1 VTTNRK
7 LLDRRRR
14 VSPSWMISYH
24 EDPIAI
30 ERGEGRHVWDV
41 EGNRYLD
48 FFGGILTTMVG
59 YGIPEITEAIQRQ
72 AAKVVHTSTL
82 YLNEPAIDLAEKV
95 AEVSGIPDARVFFTT
110 SGTEAT
116 DAALLLATS
125 YRRSN
130 QVLAMRNSYHGRSFT
145 AVAVTSHRSWSPT
158 SYTGINVNYVHGA
171 YPLRSPFH
179 GLDPDA
185 YVEASL
191 EDLRQVIDMMTS
203 GDVAC
208 LLAEPIQGVGGCSLP
223 PDGLYGAMEKILDDY
238 GILFISDEVQT
249 GWGRTGENFWGYE
262 AHGVTPDIMTFAKGV
277 GNGVSMGGV
286 VARAEIMDSL
296 GANSISTFGGNPLS
310 AAAAVATLDYVLEHD
325 LQGNALR
332 MGRRFQEGLG
342 PVVEAA
348 PWIAEMRG
356 KGLMLAL
363 ETTQPG
369 SLDPSPERTA
379 RLHEGCKKAG
389 LLTGKGGLY
398 GNVLRITP
406 PLTVTAAE
414 IDEAVAVM
422 SEVIEGIE

>member
-158 SYTGINVNYVHGA
+158 SYTGINVNSQPVPRPGSRR
-171 YPLRSPFH
+171 LRRSVAGGPAAGDRH
-179 GLDPDA
+179 DDVGRRRLPAGRADPGC
-185 YVEASL
+185 
-191 EDLRQVIDMMTS
+191 RR
-203 GDVAC
+203 
-208 LLAEPIQGVGGCSLP
+208 LLAAARRPVRG
-223 PDGLYGAMEKILDDY
+223 DGEDPRRLRD
-238 GILFISDEVQT
+238 
-249 GWGRTGENFWGYE
+249 
-262 AHGVTPDIMTFAKGV
+262 
-277 GNGVSMGGV
+277 
-286 VARAEIMDSL
+286 
-296 GANSISTFGGNPLS
+296 PL
-310 AAAAVATLDYVLEHD
+310 H
-325 LQGNALR
+325 LR
-332 MGRRFQEGLG
+332 
-342 PVVEAA
+342 
-348 PWIAEMRG
+348 
-356 KGLMLAL
+356 
-363 ETTQPG
+363 
-369 SLDPSPERTA
+369 
-379 RLHEGCKKAG
+379 
-389 LLTGKGGLY
+389 
-398 GNVLRITP
+398 
-406 PLTVTAAE
+406 
-414 IDEAVAVM
+414 
-422 SEVIEGIE
+422 

>member
-1 VTTNRK
+1 
-7 LLDRRRR
+7 
-14 VSPSWMISYH
+14 MIAYH
-24 EDPIAI
+24 EEPIAI
-30 ERGEGRHVWDV
+30 DRGEGRHVWDV

-82 YLNEPAIDLAEKV
+82 YLNEPAVTLAERI

-116 DAALLLATS
+116 DAALLLATTH
-125 YRRSN
+125 RRSN

-171 YPLRSPFH
+171 YPLRSPFRD
-179 GLDPDA
+179 LDPDA

-238 GILFISDEVQT
+238 GILFVSDEVQT
-249 GWGRTGENFWGYE
+249 GWGRTGENFWGYQ

-286 VARAEIMDSL
+286 VARAEVMDSL

-310 AAAAVATLDYVLEHD
+310 AAAAIATLDYVLEHD

-332 MGRRFQEGLG
+332 MGRRFEGGLG
-342 PVVEAA
+342 PVVEAT

-369 SLDPSPERTA
+369 SLEPSSERA
-379 RLHEGCKKAG
+379 ALLHEGCRRAG
-389 LLTGKGGLY
+389 LLLGKGGLY

-406 PLTVTAAE
+406 PLTVTGDE
-414 IDEAVAVM
+414 VDEAVAVM
-422 SEVIEGIE
+422 SEVIERIE